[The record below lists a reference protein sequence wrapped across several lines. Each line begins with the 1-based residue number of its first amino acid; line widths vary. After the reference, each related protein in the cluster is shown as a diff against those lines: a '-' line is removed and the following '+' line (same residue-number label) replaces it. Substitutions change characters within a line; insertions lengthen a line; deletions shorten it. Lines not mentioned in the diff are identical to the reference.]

1 MEKRL
6 YRSETNK
13 VIGGV
18 CGGLGEYFEID
29 PVLVRIIAVL
39 AALAN
44 GVGLLAYIIGWI
56 IIPKR
61 QAEDVIY
68 APQSQ
73 QRPQAQAQPQP
84 QSSAIPTAEYSSWRK
99 FLPGIILI
107 GIGVILLVRENW
119 YWFAWDEFWPI
130 LLIVVGL
137 FLIFHRRK
145 SAVDATEP
153 TAGAQSTDKVNGQGG
168 TVA

>member
-6 YRSETNK
+6 YRSNTNK
-13 VIGGV
+13 VFGGV
-18 CGGLGEYFEID
+18 CGGLGDYFEID

-61 QAEDVIY
+61 QLADEMHPQQAPAE
-68 APQSQ
+68 P
-73 QRPQAQAQPQP
+73 PN
-84 QSSAIPTAEYSSWRK
+84 YSSWRK

-107 GIGVILLVRENW
+107 AIGVILLVRENW

-130 LLIVVGL
+130 VFIVFGL
-137 FLIFHRRK
+137 FLIFHKGRRVEQP
-145 SAVDATEP
+145 SGP
-153 TAGAQSTDKVNGQGG
+153 TAGGQSENSVNGHGG
-168 TVA
+168 TVS

>member
-1 MEKRL
+1 MNKRL
-6 YRSETNK
+6 YRSSTNK

-29 PVLVRIIAVL
+29 PVLIRIIAVL
-39 AALAN
+39 TALAN

-61 QAEDVIY
+61 QVDDLMQ
-68 APQSQ
+68 PQ
-73 QRPQAQAQPQP
+73 QAQTQAPSP
-84 QSSAIPTAEYSSWRK
+84 ANVPEYSSWRK

-107 GIGVILLVRENW
+107 SIGVILMVRENW

-130 LLIVVGL
+130 ILVVIGL
-137 FLIFHRRK
+137 FLIFHKRRK
-145 SAVDATEP
+145 SEHPAEP
-153 TAGAQSTDKVNGQGG
+153 LVGGQSTDSVKGHGG
-168 TVA
+168 TVI

>member
-1 MEKRL
+1 MNKRL
-6 YRSETNK
+6 YRSNTNK

-61 QAEDVIY
+61 QVDDFTQ
-68 APQSQ
+68 PQQ
-73 QRPQAQAQPQP
+73 TQAQAPSTSP
-84 QSSAIPTAEYSSWRK
+84 EGTPEYSSWRK

-107 GIGVILLVRENW
+107 AIGVILMVRDNW

-130 LLIVVGL
+130 VLIVVGL
-137 FLIFHRRK
+137 FLIFHKRK
-145 SAVDATEP
+145 QVEHPAEP
-153 TAGAQSTDKVNGQGG
+153 AAGGQSSDSVNGHGG
-168 TVA
+168 TVI

>member
-6 YRSETNK
+6 YRSNTNK
-13 VIGGV
+13 VFGGV
-18 CGGLGEYFEID
+18 CGGLGDYFEID

-44 GVGLLAYIIGWI
+44 GVGLVAYIIGWI

-61 QAEDVIY
+61 QMEDEMQRQQAPAET
-68 APQSQ
+68 
-73 QRPQAQAQPQP
+73 
-84 QSSAIPTAEYSSWRK
+84 PTYSSWRK

-107 GIGVILLVRENW
+107 AIGVILLVRENW

-130 LLIVVGL
+130 VFIVFGL
-137 FLIFHRRK
+137 FLIFHKRRRVEQPGG
-145 SAVDATEP
+145 S
-153 TAGAQSTDKVNGQGG
+153 TAGDQSRNSVNGHGG
-168 TVA
+168 TVS

>member
-1 MEKRL
+1 MNKRL
-6 YRSETNK
+6 YRSNTNK

-18 CGGLGEYFEID
+18 CGGLGEYFDID

-61 QAEDVIY
+61 QIDDPMQPEQAR
-68 APQSQ
+68 S
-73 QRPQAQAQPQP
+73 QAQAPSMSP
-84 QSSAIPTAEYSSWRK
+84 GETPEYSSWRK

-107 GIGVILLVRENW
+107 AIGVILLVRENW
-119 YWFAWDEFWPI
+119 YWFAWDEFWPVVLI
-130 LLIVVGL
+130 LIGL
-137 FLIFHRRK
+137 FFIFHKGRK
-145 SAVDATEP
+145 AAHSADPAES
-153 TAGAQSTDKVNGQGG
+153 GQSTDSVNGHGG
-168 TVA
+168 TVV